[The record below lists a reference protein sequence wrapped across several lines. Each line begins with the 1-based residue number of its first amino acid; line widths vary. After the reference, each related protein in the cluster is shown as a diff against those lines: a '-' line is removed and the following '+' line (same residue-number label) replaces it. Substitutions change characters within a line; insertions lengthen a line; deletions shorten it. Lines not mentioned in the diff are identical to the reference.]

1 MEIVH
6 VRRASGHLGA
16 VEATMRPVSSNPV
29 ATTPR
34 HAAEGGSGTGAS
46 TESSGEIAKS
56 NSGNPERAS
65 DPQLVAGR
73 YKIQSRI
80 AEGGMGVV
88 YKAEHALSRKKLAV
102 KILHPHL
109 CHGRQAVERFQR
121 EVSAA
126 AEIDHPG
133 IVQVFDAG
141 IDADG
146 SYYMAMELLEGE
158 SLGASTRREWPGTKS
173 AVKLIIAM
181 CEPLARAHEK
191 GFVHRDLKPDNV
203 FIATDHSGNES
214 VKLLDFG
221 LVREVSRRGSTQ
233 SGVTFGTPEYMA
245 PEQAMSAKKA
255 GVSADVWSVG
265 VMLYELLAGQH
276 PFTGETANAVMANA
290 IKDPHPPLGQV
301 APHVPRELARVVEQ
315 CLHKEPAKRPKDA
328 AELAALLKDVL
339 ERVPLDEQ
347 RPPNPRLRE
356 DGEDD
361 SADRETHLSSAAP
374 LPLAVR
380 EVRTRAEW
388 THAMRDLGAVWPWM
402 LGGAIAL
409 LLVLGIALWRGGH
422 DVHPVDHGLAA
433 SAAEGMASPEPLIA
447 PPRQEDVALA
457 ASPPVA
463 PSPDSEEVGAE
474 EDDIAEDEL
483 ERGRSSPRS
492 RVRRPARARPVQE
505 AEAGDEAP
513 AAPVPEM
520 RSSLQEARAC
530 LARGDIGCATAVL
543 EQGQSA
549 AELALLVDVYQMQ
562 GRVREAQ
569 SIMRQYIERF
579 PRGPQSENYRRA
591 LGLEE

>member
-1 MEIVH
+1 
-6 VRRASGHLGA
+6 
-16 VEATMRPVSSNPV
+16 
-29 ATTPR
+29 
-34 HAAEGGSGTGAS
+34 
-46 TESSGEIAKS
+46 
-56 NSGNPERAS
+56 
-65 DPQLVAGR
+65 
-73 YKIQSRI
+73 
-80 AEGGMGVV
+80 MGVV

-290 IKDPHPPLGQV
+290 IKDPHPSLSQV

-315 CLHKEPAKRPKDA
+315 CLNKEPTKRPKDA
-328 AELAALLKDVL
+328 GELAALLKDVL
-339 ERVPLDEQ
+339 ERVPLDES
-347 RPPNPRLRE
+347 RPANPHFRE
-356 DGEDD
+356 DGEEGEDID
-361 SADRETHLSSAAP
+361 SDEPEPVP
-374 LPLAVR
+374 LVAR
-380 EVRTRAEW
+380 EVATRAEW
-388 THAMRDLGAVWPWM
+388 PVALRDLGAIWPW
-402 LGGAIAL
+402 LIGGAVAL
-409 LLVLGIALWRGGH
+409 ALVLGVAFLRGGE
-422 DVHPVDHGLAA
+422 DEVPEVAEAPTAARVESVPIREPEAAPQEPSIRAMPVEESSSPARF
-433 SAAEGMASPEPLIA
+433 AEGTEEAEAEAEAEAEDSEEVISPSRAKRRPMRVRA
-447 PPRQEDVALA
+447 RQVVDDEEEA
-457 ASPPVA
+457 PVA
-463 PSPDSEEVGAE
+463 PSTE
-474 EDDIAEDEL
+474 
-483 ERGRSSPRS
+483 
-492 RVRRPARARPVQE
+492 
-505 AEAGDEAP
+505 
-513 AAPVPEM
+513 PEM
-520 RSSLQEARAC
+520 RSSLQAARAC
-530 LARGDIGCATAVL
+530 LARGDVRCAITSL
-543 EQGQSA
+543 EHGQSA

-562 GRVREAQ
+562 ARVREAQ
-569 SIMRQYIERF
+569 SIMRRYIERF
-579 PRGPQSENYRRA
+579 PHGAQANNYRRA
-591 LGLEE
+591 LGALRGPDRGP

>member
-1 MEIVH
+1 MVEVTI
-6 VRRASGHLGA
+6 RR
-16 VEATMRPVSSNPV
+16 VSTNPA

-34 HAAEGGSGTGAS
+34 RPAVSGGQGTGVP
-46 TESSGEIAKS
+46 TEASGEI
-56 NSGNPERAS
+56 ERGDS
-65 DPQLVAGR
+65 SQPPKPVDPQIVAGR

-158 SLGASTRREWPGTKS
+158 SLGSATRRDWPGTRS
-173 AVKLIIAM
+173 TVKLILEM

-203 FIATDHSGNES
+203 FIATDHAGNTS
-214 VKLLDFG
+214 IKLLDFG

-255 GVSADVWSVG
+255 DVPADVWSVG

-301 APHVPRELARVVEQ
+301 APHVPAELANVVER
-315 CLHKEPAKRPKDA
+315 CLHKDPGKRPKDA
-328 AELAALLKDVL
+328 GELGACLKDVL
-339 ERVPLDEQ
+339 ERVPLDER
-347 RPPNPRLRE
+347 RPPNPRFRDE
-356 DGEDD
+356 DEEEEDEGEEK
-361 SADRETHLSSAAP
+361 AEPLALVVRETP
-374 LPLAVR
+374 
-380 EVRTRAEW
+380 TRGEW
-388 THAMRDLGAVWPWM
+388 PHVVRDLGAVWPWV
-402 LGGAIAL
+402 LGGVGA
-409 LLVLGIALWRGGH
+409 LVLVSGVALKYAGSDDMRAIELEH
-422 DVHPVDHGLAA
+422 VVVPAQAPVVAPAEVIVPSEPAVAA
-433 SAAEGMASPEPLIA
+433 LPASPSSSPSEEGEGDEEESEGVRSSA
-447 PPRQEDVALA
+447 PPRARKVARETRPRARQEA
-457 ASPPVA
+457 AEVV
-463 PSPDSEEVGAE
+463 EEAGAIPE
-474 EDDIAEDEL
+474 
-483 ERGRSSPRS
+483 GRSSLR
-492 RVRRPARARPVQE
+492 
-505 AEAGDEAP
+505 
-513 AAPVPEM
+513 
-520 RSSLQEARAC
+520 EARAC
-530 LARGDIGCATAVL
+530 LARGDTRCAIAVL
-543 EQGQSA
+543 EHGQSA

-562 GRVREAQ
+562 GRTQEAQ
-569 SIMRQYIERF
+569 SSMRRYIERF
-579 PRGPQSENYRRA
+579 PRGPQVNNYRRI
-591 LGLEE
+591 LGISAEE